1 MLRKNWLLMIS
12 LATMISG
19 CAQQTETTS
28 GMPWWG
34 WVVII
39 LVIFILFW
47 LVFRSRPE
55 EEVKTP
61 HSAAPR
67 EDEAVKAAEIPTG
80 VASAPLQPDD
90 LTLIEGI
97 GPKIN
102 TILQAAGVNTF
113 AQLAA
118 LEPEKIMNILTAAG
132 IRLADPKTWP
142 EQSRMAAA
150 GEMERLRAY
159 QDTLKGGRT
168 A

>member
-1 MLRKNWLLMIS
+1 MLRKNWLLMVS
-12 LATMISG
+12 LATLISG
-19 CAQQTETTS
+19 CAQQTETTT

-34 WVVII
+34 WVIII
-39 LVIFILFW
+39 LVIFVLFW

-55 EEVKTP
+55 EETKTP
-61 HSAAPR
+61 PPEAPK
-67 EDEAVKAAEIPTG
+67 EVPAEKAAVIPPEP
-80 VASAPLQPDD
+80 APAPLQPDD

-102 TILQAAGVNTF
+102 SILQAASVHTF
-113 AQLAA
+113 AQLAV
-118 LEPEKIMNILTAAG
+118 LEPQKIMDILTAAG

-142 EQSRMAAA
+142 EQARLAAA

-159 QDTLKGGRT
+159 QDTLKGGRI

>member
-1 MLRKNWLLMIS
+1 MFRKTWPLWIGLS
-12 LATMISG
+12 VALSG
-19 CAQQTETTS
+19 CAQQTTTTS

-34 WVVII
+34 WVIII
-39 LVIFILFW
+39 LVIFVLFW

-61 HSAAPR
+61 QTVAPK
-67 EDEAVKAAEIPTG
+67 EDEPIRAGEIPAE

-102 TILQAAGVNTF
+102 TILHTAGVNTF
-113 AQLAA
+113 TQLAA
-118 LEPEKIMNILTAAG
+118 LEPEKIMEILTAAG
-132 IRLADPKTWP
+132 IRLADAKTWP
-142 EQSRMAAA
+142 EQARMAAA

-159 QDTLKGGRT
+159 QDTLKGGRV